1 MSAIAMF
8 LWIAA
13 ASPDSDSL
21 ATLREQI
28 KGREELPATEVFKN
42 IQVLKK
48 MPAGR
53 LLSVMEMGYA
63 RSLGVGCVHCH
74 MPGKWDDDAKAP
86 KQIAREMSLM
96 VRRINGEL
104 LPNTGLKERNS
115 VVNCTTCHR
124 GEVKP
129 ALDLAAASPGPGAP

>member
-1 MSAIAMF
+1 MVTPMSALVLF

-21 ATLREQI
+21 ASLREQI
-28 KGREELPATEVFKN
+28 KGREELPAGEVFQN

-63 RSLGVGCVHCH
+63 RLDG
-74 MPGKWDDDAKAP
+74 MFAGKTK
-86 KQIAREMSLM
+86 
-96 VRRINGEL
+96 
-104 LPNTGLKERNS
+104 
-115 VVNCTTCHR
+115 
-124 GEVKP
+124 
-129 ALDLAAASPGPGAP
+129 